1 MRSISSIATAEGFHL
16 SENPGC
22 RDLNAE
28 QNGSAIHL
36 DGGCSRRF
44 RLISRNQPVRL
55 TAKMMLQRI
64 FFFLL
69 LVSGVAA
76 CTASP
81 DIRDDPVETGEVEAG
96 PTLYIIDE
104 SMNGRIQHRVVDA
117 VNGVRQ
123 TNFLPE
129 VALSPTLNAAAKTHA
144 RDMFIQ
150 NRPWHFGSDGSSP
163 LDRTDR
169 VQYRGLLVG
178 ENIAETY
185 ESELLVL
192 GAWLERAD
200 TRETIL
206 DPRAARIGI
215 GWHQQENGKIWW
227 VLLVG
232 T

>member
-1 MRSISSIATAEGFHL
+1 MV
-16 SENPGC
+16 P
-22 RDLNAE
+22 
-28 QNGSAIHL
+28 
-36 DGGCSRRF
+36 
-44 RLISRNQPVRL
+44 
-55 TAKMMLQRI
+55 RI
-64 FFFLL
+64 LFFLF

-76 CTASP
+76 CTAPPSVRTGP
-81 DIRDDPVETGEVEAG
+81 ADIGEVQAG
-96 PTLYIIDE
+96 PTLYIIHE

-123 TNFLPE
+123 TNGLPE
-129 VALSPTLNAAAKTHA
+129 VALSPTLNAAAQTHA
-144 RDMFIQ
+144 RDMFVQ

-163 LDRTDR
+163 LDRTGR
-169 VQYRGLLVG
+169 VQYEGRLIG

-192 GAWLERAD
+192 GAWLERRD

-206 DPRAARIGI
+206 DASAAKIGI